1 MRRRA
6 CALAALAVCG
16 AWPANAAGDVT
27 ATDGVNVVRAGVQP
41 RVAGRSLALR
51 VRTDLARV
59 DGARPLGFTGIR
71 FGLPAGARFDPA
83 AVPRCRERVLAPG
96 GAVDPARCPRGS
108 RIGSGLVYADAR
120 PILPERVAADVQLIN
135 GIAETGNDGRPF
147 PSPRPAI
154 FLAAEAL
161 GVQVLFAATF
171 ESGGRRVLVALGDTV
186 QSPAPFTIT
195 GLDLR
200 IRRAGTARRPFLRA
214 PSACRGTWTF
224 SVAFLFQAPL
234 RAREAVPC
242 RAPARARG

>member
-1 MRRRA
+1 MRGRA
-6 CALAALAVCG
+6 CALAVLAACG
-16 AWPANAAGDVT
+16 AWPATAAADVT
-27 ATDGVNVVRAGVQP
+27 VTDGVNVLRAGAEP
-41 RVAGRSLALR
+41 RAVGRSLALR
-51 VRTDLARV
+51 IRTDLSRV
-59 DGARPLGFTGIR
+59 DGARPLGFKGIR

-83 AVPRCRERVLAPG
+83 AVPRCRERVLARG

-120 PILPERVAADVQLIN
+120 PILAERVAADVQLIN
-135 GIAETGNDGRPF
+135 GVAETRNDGRPF
-147 PSPRPAI
+147 AAPRPAI

-171 ESGGRRVLVALGDTV
+171 ESGGRQVLVALGDTV

-214 PSACRGTWTF
+214 PTACRGTWTF
-224 SVAFLFQAPL
+224 SAAFLFPAPL
-234 RAREAVPC
+234 LAREGVPC
-242 RAPARARG
+242 RAPR